1 MGVSI
6 SLKTIIFAAT
16 CLVLPCT
23 AFSQPVTVTTNVL
36 VNSHTSETHD
46 LWLQYEAERTPLF
59 PPDYES
65 RQRERTDRMIA
76 VMDEIRL
83 LIRELAE
90 EKKLKRK

>member
-1 MGVSI
+1 M
-6 SLKTIIFAAT
+6 SLKTVICATT
-16 CLVLPCT
+16 CLLLTNT
-23 AFSQPVTVTTNVL
+23 ALSQPVTVTTNVL
-36 VNSHTSETHD
+36 VNSPASETPD

-76 VMDEIRL
+76 VLDEIRL

-90 EKKLKRK
+90 EQKLKKQ

>member
-1 MGVSI
+1 M
-6 SLKTIIFAAT
+6 SLKTIIFAAI

-36 VNSHTSETHD
+36 VNSPTSETPD
-46 LWLQYEAERTPLF
+46 LWLQYETERTPIF

-90 EKKLKRK
+90 EKKLKKQ